1 MLITGPNGIGKSTF
15 LDSLARGTA
24 KGTVIQPGI
33 CVGYYHQDFRTLDPH
48 ESAYKSLES
57 VMKEGTEE
65 NLRSVA
71 AGFLITAEIIGNKI
85 SALSEGQKGLLS
97 FARLVLM
104 RPGLLI
110 LDEPTNHMNFRHIPV
125 IAEALDKFDGVL
137 VLVSHAPDFVG
148 KIRINEII
156 DLAV

>member
-1 MLITGPNGIGKSTF
+1 
-15 LDSLARGTA
+15 
-24 KGTVIQPGI
+24 
-33 CVGYYHQDFRTLDPH
+33 
-48 ESAYKSLES
+48 
-57 VMKEGTEE
+57 MKEGIEE